1 MLYTVCARNVFR
13 LIVIV
18 TIMVK
23 RVIIP
28 TIFLKCELLVFQAS
42 PIVLLLTSLSNWDR
56 GASPAQ
62 SMPPPDESEPS
73 EGEVI
78 VCRLLE
84 P

>member
-1 MLYTVCARNVFR
+1 MTVFKTNIWQEMYSASDN
-13 LIVIV
+13 LE
-18 TIMVK
+18 
-23 RVIIP
+23 VIINLVL
-28 TIFLKCELLVFQAS
+28 IRREHVFLAF
-42 PIVLLLTSLSNWDR
+42 PIVLLLTSLSNWER

-84 P
+84 L